1 MNSLS
6 FFTDHTEVYAGF
18 VLAPHDNPDCRAEML
33 EGREA
38 RGKSL
43 VWPRQCH
50 SDIVSCIQKKDI
62 LPGLIEI
69 PKTDA
74 VITNESG
81 VLLTSSHA
89 DCLPIYMYDPF
100 NHAIGLAHS
109 GWRGC
114 LSGIGI
120 NMLNAM
126 EREYGSDPENVIT
139 YIGPGIG
146 FCCFE
151 VDEDVMEMFADRY
164 PWAEDECIAV
174 KKIKESDGLTKR
186 KYHIDLKEL
195 VSEYLSMEGIR
206 NIQLDTHCTCCGGD
220 DFWSFRR
227 NQTGKRHLAY
237 MELL

>member
-1 MNSLS
+1 MKKLE
-6 FFTDHTEVYAGF
+6 FFKEYTEVSAGF
-18 VLAPHDNPDCRAEML
+18 YIAPHDNPDCRAEL
-33 EGREA
+33 LTAQEA
-38 RGKSL
+38 KGKSL

-50 SDIVSCIQKKDI
+50 SDKVACIRKKDVH
-62 LPGLIEI
+62 PGLIEI
-69 PKTDA
+69 PGTDA
-74 VITNESG
+74 VITDVSG

-89 DCLPIYMYDPF
+89 DCLPIYVYDPK
-100 NHAIGLAHS
+100 NQVIGLAHS

-120 NMLNAM
+120 NMLTAM

-151 VDEDVMEMFADRY
+151 VDEDVMEMFAGRY
-164 PWAEDECIAV
+164 PWAEDEFIAA
-174 KKIKESDGLTKR
+174 KMIKGNDGLTKR
-186 KYHIDLKEL
+186 KFHIDLKEL

-206 NIQLDTHCTCCGGD
+206 NIKLDPHCTCCGGD